1 MKRETVEDVLLRI
14 GIPAGLDGFKYIVDS
29 MDIFEELGENIG
41 ITKVLYPEIAKRNN
55 TKPSRT
61 ERSIRHA
68 LQVARKKGD
77 PGTVERY
84 IGVINTNNSSS
95 LMQLYMILKR
105 EKP

>member
-29 MDIFEELGENIG
+29 MEIFEELGNNVG
-41 ITKVLYPEIAKRNN
+41 MTKALYPGVAKRNN
-55 TKPSRT
+55 TKPTRV

-68 LQVARKKGD
+68 LQTARKKGD
-77 PGTVERY
+77 PGAVERY

-105 EKP
+105 EQP